1 MPDRKTGTLHC
12 IALEV
17 KQVNFHCLLRDWKKA
32 KFLAVYDLPEGPH
45 CVYVEGIVNG
55 ELCCINSHGKIDQ
68 FPHLR
73 PGMNY
78 ANITIQFY
86 LLYLENVSEVYRV
99 KASVTMAP
107 TERTSVSQT
116 NALLGPLMERL
127 EEELADL
134 LIESEDSQIAPKVY
148 KLNLKLIKVKKSVKD
163 LGKIRKELKIYKDQ
177 AFFNKCQFE
186 KDKCTW
192 NLFHNAVIELHNIKQ
207 ELEAMQKA
215 LEDAKM
221 LSEMDEMNCNLK
233 EAHNSVTDLSTFGKE
248 V

>member
-1 MPDRKTGTLHC
+1 
-12 IALEV
+12 
-17 KQVNFHCLLRDWKKA
+17 
-32 KFLAVYDLPEGPH
+32 
-45 CVYVEGIVNG
+45 
-55 ELCCINSHGKIDQ
+55 
-68 FPHLR
+68 
-73 PGMNY
+73 
-78 ANITIQFY
+78 
-86 LLYLENVSEVYRV
+86 
-99 KASVTMAP
+99 MAP

-163 LGKIRKELKIYKDQ
+163 LGKIRKEVKIYKDQ